1 MADPIKDQPT
11 AEPQQ
16 TPEVTPPESPE
27 EIRDPQALINA
38 YRRQQELNREL
49 QEKFKAAEQQR
60 SEYAQVMEALQQ
72 QLSADNS
79 PPAPTTTAPEPKPS
93 NSAQELLA
101 QFQLSQRVAALKD
114 QAAREAR
121 EAANREFQAEIA
133 AAKAAA
139 SEARQELVTTHK
151 RSALQDLFLNNGGIA
166 QEFDSFYQLMGN
178 QFIVENGK
186 VTGVTNGLGGSVF
199 IDNKVVEN
207 PDDYMIAIRQGVVGG
222 RAAKAAFEEWNR
234 AKGAGTAPKGVSSQ
248 GQQVYRRSD
257 MAEIIANDPLNAAT
271 ILRTAK
277 FVD

>member
-11 AEPQQ
+11 AETQ

>member
-11 AEPQQ
+11 AEPQ

-60 SEYAQVMEALQQ
+60 YEYAQVMEALQQ

-257 MAEIIANDPLNAAT
+257 MAEIIANDPINAPT
-271 ILRTAK
+271 IIRNAK

>member
-11 AEPQQ
+11 AETQ

-72 QLSADNS
+72 QLSADNT
-79 PPAPTTTAPEPKPS
+79 PTTPATATPEPKPS

-186 VTGVTNGLGGSVF
+186 VTGVTNGMGGSVF

-222 RAAKAAFEEWNR
+222 RAAKAAFEDWNR

-257 MAEIIANDPLNAAT
+257 MADIIANDPINAPT
-271 ILRTAK
+271 IIRNAK

>member
-11 AEPQQ
+11 AEPQ
-16 TPEVTPPESPE
+16 TPEVAPPESPE

-79 PPAPTTTAPEPKPS
+79 TPASTTTAPEPKPS

-139 SEARQELVTTHK
+139 SEARQELITTHK

-186 VTGVTNGLGGSVF
+186 VTGVTNGMGGSVF

-257 MAEIIANDPLNAAT
+257 MAEIIANDPINAPT
-271 ILRTAK
+271 IIRNAK